1 MLEVC
6 KSDGERMTETT
17 KSEVDELLD
26 AFAKVS
32 ILYVQQQLN
41 MFKGEQSRLNQ
52 DMLRRLDKLELEL
65 NQTKEAL
72 TNSRKAY
79 KELVSKLAGNGT

>member
-1 MLEVC
+1 
-6 KSDGERMTETT
+6 MTETS
-17 KSEVDELLD
+17 KAEVSELLD

-41 MFKGEQSRLNQ
+41 IFKSEQSRLNQ
-52 DMLRRLDKLELEL
+52 DMLRRLDSLEREL

-72 TNSRKAY
+72 TNSRRAY

>member
-1 MLEVC
+1 MNLRG
-6 KSDGERMTETT
+6 DAMETT
-17 KSEVDELLD
+17 KSEVDELID

-41 MFKGEQSRLNQ
+41 IFKGEQSRLNQ
-52 DMLRRLDKLELEL
+52 DMLQRIAALEKEL

-79 KELVSKLAGNGT
+79 KELVSKMAGNGT

>member
-1 MLEVC
+1 METSKAEV
-6 KSDGERMTETT
+6 S
-17 KSEVDELLD
+17 ELLD

-41 MFKGEQSRLNQ
+41 IFKGEQSRLNQ
-52 DMLRRLDKLELEL
+52 DMLQRLGKLEREL

-72 TNSRKAY
+72 TLSRQAY
-79 KELVSKLAGNGT
+79 RDLVSKLAGNGT

>member
-1 MLEVC
+1 
-6 KSDGERMTETT
+6 MTETS
-17 KSEVDELLD
+17 KAEVNELLD

-41 MFKGEQSRLNQ
+41 IFKGEQSRLNQ
-52 DMLRRLDKLELEL
+52 DMLQRIAALEKEL

-72 TNSRKAY
+72 TNSRRAY
-79 KELVSKLAGNGT
+79 KELVSKMAGNGT